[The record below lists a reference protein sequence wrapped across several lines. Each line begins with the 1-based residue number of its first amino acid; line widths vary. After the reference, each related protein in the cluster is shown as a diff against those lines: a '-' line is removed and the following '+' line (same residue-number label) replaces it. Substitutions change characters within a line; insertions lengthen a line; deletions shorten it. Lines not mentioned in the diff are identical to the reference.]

1 MSEITDEFMTQMLS
15 RARDYSIVI
24 LKAGLNHSRPGAE
37 KIIWEHVRRNFLL
50 RARGLLPIVC
60 PITDKSDLA
69 GIGIFNADI
78 DETKSIMDQN
88 PAVKEG
94 IFVYEAH
101 PCRSFPGDCLPV
113 EERTDEKDHKGG
125 TDLSKYYGL
134 LKGDPILDQIEA
146 DSKRIRDSARS
157 RI

>member
-24 LKAGLNHSRPGAE
+24 LKAGPNHSRQGAE

-50 RARGLLPIVC
+50 RARGMLPIVC

-78 DETKSIMDQN
+78 DEAKSIMDQD

-94 IFVYEAH
+94 ILVYEAH
-101 PCRSFPGDCLPV
+101 PCRSFPGDCLPG
-113 EERTDEKDHKGG
+113 EEIGDENSGKERADP
-125 TDLSKYYGL
+125 SRYYGL
-134 LKGDPILDQIEA
+134 LKGDPILGQIEA
-146 DSKRIRDSARS
+146 DAKFVRDSAKS
-157 RI
+157 RM